1 MLLEEKSCVIVCAG
15 ELEGAVIERRPG
27 ELLIAADAGIRYL
40 EEAGME
46 PDLIVGDFDSLGY
59 TPESGNVIYHRPEKD
74 DTDTMLAVRE
84 GFERGFRS
92 FRIYAGLGG
101 RLDHTV
107 ANLQT
112 LAFIAENGGRGY
124 LVGGK
129 SVSTVIKDSSIA
141 FGGGRS
147 GMISVFCQGGDAEGV
162 TIKGLKYEL
171 EDAVLTASVPLGV
184 SNEFTGREALI
195 SVRSG
200 RLLVVWQQDN
210 AAETK

>member
-101 RLDHTV
+101 RLDHSV

-124 LVGGK
+124 LVGGR

-141 FGGGRS
+141 FCGGRS
-147 GMISVFCQGGDAEGV
+147 GMISVFCQGGDAE
-162 TIKGLKYEL
+162 YEL